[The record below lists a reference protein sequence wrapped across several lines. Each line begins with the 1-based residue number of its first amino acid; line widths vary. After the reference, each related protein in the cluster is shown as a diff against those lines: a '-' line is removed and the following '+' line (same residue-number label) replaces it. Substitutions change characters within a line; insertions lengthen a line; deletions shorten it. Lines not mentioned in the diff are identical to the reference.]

1 MTSSWEGIGSALE
14 QANRE
19 WDVHLMPDMIAKM
32 VSMVSDKYSAN
43 PGRSFEDLLEEV
55 VGDIRFDIDEFSDE
69 WHAAKQAV
77 GTVFALRRQER
88 HKYNFTKVGD

>member
-1 MTSSWEGIGSALE
+1 MNTSWEGIGAALE

-19 WDVHLMPDMIAKM
+19 WDVYLMPDTIARMISLIA
-32 VSMVSDKYSAN
+32 SRYSEN
-43 PGRSFEDLLEEV
+43 PSCSFEELLEEV
-55 VGDIRFDIDEFSDE
+55 VEDIRFDIDKFGNE

-77 GTVFALRRQER
+77 GTIFAARRQKR